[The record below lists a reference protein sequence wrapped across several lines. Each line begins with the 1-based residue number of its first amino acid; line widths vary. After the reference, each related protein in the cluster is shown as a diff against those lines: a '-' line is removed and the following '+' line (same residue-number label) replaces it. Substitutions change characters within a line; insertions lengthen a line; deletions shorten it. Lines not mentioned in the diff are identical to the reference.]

1 MEGSSSSQ
9 PSDSNHPTASGASKF
24 LADLPSLGFF
34 SSTVVSSN
42 PGGMRVY
49 ICDHETSPPGK
60 CINLEILLEF
70 PYLLFKGLNIS
81 VEEDQQIKTNQQNI
95 LIRSLM
101 LRRQKSDSISKDV
114 KGLTATEGSRKRVAE
129 RTPDA
134 RTSTKRANS
143 QISTRQEGSNSH
155 ASSRDFQS
163 FTVER
168 LQSFTVEK
176 LRALLKARGLSPK
189 GKKDEL
195 ITRLKGT
202 TG

>member
-1 MEGSSSSQ
+1 MEGSSFSQ

-49 ICDHETSPPGK
+49 ICDHDTSPP
-60 CINLEILLEF
+60 
-70 PYLLFKGLNIS
+70 
-81 VEEDQQIKTNQQNI
+81 EDQQIKTNQQNI

-101 LRRQKSDSISKDV
+101 LRRQKGDSSSKDV
-114 KGLTATEGSRKRVAE
+114 KGVTATEGSRKRVAE
-129 RTPDA
+129 RAPDS
-134 RTSTKRANS
+134 RTSAKRANS
-143 QISTRQEGSNSH
+143 QISSRQEGSNSQ

-176 LRALLKARGLSPK
+176 LRALLKARGLSLR

-202 TG
+202 TA

>member
-1 MEGSSSSQ
+1 
-9 PSDSNHPTASGASKF
+9 
-24 LADLPSLGFF
+24 
-34 SSTVVSSN
+34 
-42 PGGMRVY
+42 MRVY
-49 ICDHETSPPGK
+49 ICDHETSPP
-60 CINLEILLEF
+60 
-70 PYLLFKGLNIS
+70 
-81 VEEDQQIKTNQQNI
+81 EDQQIKTNQQNI

-134 RTSTKRANS
+134 RTSAKRANS
-143 QISTRQEGSNSH
+143 QISTRQEGSNSQ
-155 ASSRDFQS
+155 ASSRDF
-163 FTVER
+163 
-168 LQSFTVEK
+168 QSFTVEK
-176 LRALLKARGLSPK
+176 LRALLKARGLSIK